1 MSKKFS
7 DQVKKIEKE
16 MGYNGCKNCKHQIA
30 PLRGCT
36 WLERGGDG
44 HIHLICPKWERRTNE
59 KDNM

>member
-30 PLRGCT
+30 PLRGCV

-44 HIHLICPKWERRTNE
+44 HIHLICPKWERRINV
-59 KDNM
+59 K